1 MISHQCVKV
10 FVKYAGDSDAFA
22 RIATPEEQALLSSDV
37 IRKIEDIIM
46 HLSLTKSGA
55 ASGSYAAQTASLV
68 TPSNIEP
75 SGLVLLAE
83 FVGKGQLLRA

>member
-10 FVKYAGDSDAFA
+10 FVKYDGDTDAFA
-22 RIATPEEQALLSSDV
+22 RIATPEELALLSSDA

-68 TPSNIEP
+68 STGNIEP
-75 SGLVLLAE
+75 SGLALLAE
-83 FVGKGQLLRA
+83 FVSKGQLSRA